1 MTISLKRRTLLAAA
15 TLPLFSAPSFAN
27 RSPATFYSIEM
38 NLGGRLG
45 VAAIDTGTGEVDG
58 HRPDDRFP
66 FCSTFKT
73 IVAAAVLAR
82 SVTEPGFL
90 GKRLRYTQA
99 DIKPHSPV
107 SEKHVADGMTT
118 AELCAAT
125 IQYSDNAAANIL
137 MRELGGPAAITAYA
151 RTLGDETF
159 RLDRWE
165 TELNTAIPGDERDT
179 TTPLAMARTLRK
191 LLVDDGLP
199 AAQRQQLKD
208 WMVGNTTGDTRIRA
222 GVPKG
227 AVVADKTGTAGS
239 YGVAN
244 DIGVIWVAQRPPIVV
259 VVFTHSSDKAAEPRS
274 EIVAAAT
281 RLALARPLYDDL
293 KLPESSP
300 ATGSPLL
307 HPEYRAGRKTPS

>member
-1 MTISLKRRTLLAAA
+1 MTISLRRRTLLAAA
-15 TLPLFSAPSFAN
+15 TLPFIPSAFAMRAPSPFQK
-27 RSPATFYSIEM
+27 IEQRW
-38 NLGGRLG
+38 GGRLG
-45 VAAIDTGTGEVDG
+45 VAAIDTANGAVAG
-58 HRPDDRFP
+58 HRQDERFP

-90 GKRLRYTQA
+90 EQRLRYTEA

-107 SEKHVADGMTT
+107 SGKHVADGMTA

-137 MRELGGPAAITAYA
+137 MRELGGPAAVTAYA
-151 RTLGDETF
+151 RTLGDSTF

-179 TTPLAMARTLRK
+179 TTPLAMARTVQK

-199 AAQRQQLKD
+199 PAQRQQLKD

-222 GVPKG
+222 GVVKG
-227 AVVADKTGTAGS
+227 ALVADKTGTSGS

-244 DIGVIWVAQRPPIVV
+244 DIGVIYLPERAPIVM
-259 VVFTHSSDKAAEPRS
+259 VVFTHSTDERAEAHS
-274 EIVAAAT
+274 EPVAEAT
-281 RLALARPLYDDL
+281 RAAVGLLLAQ
-293 KLPESSP
+293 SS
-300 ATGSPLL
+300 
-307 HPEYRAGRKTPS
+307 RRRR

>member
-1 MTISLKRRTLLAAA
+1 MTISLTRRALLAAA
-15 TLPLFSAPSFAN
+15 TASLLPSAFA
-27 RSPATFYSIEM
+27 RRVQSPFQRIEDRW
-38 NLGGRLG
+38 GGRLG
-45 VAAIDTGTGEVDG
+45 VAAIDTGNGVVVG
-58 HRPDDRFP
+58 HRQDERFP

-73 IVAAAVLAR
+73 VVAAAVLAR

-90 GKRLRYTQA
+90 DKRLRYTQA

-107 SEKHVADGMTT
+107 SEKHVGNGMTA

-151 RTLGDETF
+151 RTLGDTTF

-165 TELNTAIPGDERDT
+165 TELNSAIPGDQRDT
-179 TTPLAMARTLRK
+179 TTPLAMARTLQK

-199 AAQRQQLKD
+199 PAQRQQLKD

-222 GVPKG
+222 GVVSG
-227 AVVADKTGTAGS
+227 AQVADKTGTSGS

-244 DIGVIWVAQRPPIVV
+244 DIGVIYLPERAPIVM
-259 VVFTHSSDKAAEPRS
+259 VVFTHGTNEQAEARS
-274 EIVAAAT
+274 EPVAEAT
-281 RLALARPLYDDL
+281 RAAVGQLLAQ
-293 KLPESSP
+293 SF
-300 ATGSPLL
+300 
-307 HPEYRAGRKTPS
+307 TPPR

>member
-15 TLPLFSAPSFAN
+15 SLPLVPSLSFAGRPFAG
-27 RSPATFYSIEM
+27 RSPAPLATLEKRWDR
-38 NLGGRLG
+38 RLG
-45 VAAIDTGTGEVDG
+45 VAAIDTGTGKVVGNRMDE
-58 HRPDDRFP
+58 RFP

-82 SVTEPGFL
+82 SVQEPGFL
-90 GKRLRYTQA
+90 DKRLRYTQA

-118 AELCAAT
+118 AALCAAT

-137 MRELGGPAAITAYA
+137 MKELGGPAAITAYA
-151 RTLGDETF
+151 RGIGDETF

-179 TTPLAMARTLRK
+179 TTPLAMARTLQK
-191 LLVDDGLP
+191 LLVDDALP

-208 WMVGNTTGDTRIRA
+208 WMVGNTTGDARIRA
-222 GVPKG
+222 GVSKG
-227 AVVADKTGTAGS
+227 TVVGDKTGTGA

-244 DIGVIWVAQRPPIVV
+244 DIGVIWLPQRAPIVLAI
-259 VVFTHSSDKAAEPRS
+259 FTHSTDKAAEANS
-274 EIVAAAT
+274 EIIARAT
-281 RLALARPLYDDL
+281 EIAI
-293 KLPESSP
+293 SQF
-300 ATGSPLL
+300 
-307 HPEYRAGRKTPS
+307 

>member
-15 TLPLFSAPSFAN
+15 ALPLVPSLSFATTVVS
-27 RSPATFYSIEM
+27 RPFSSLEAKS
-38 NLGGRLG
+38 GGRIG
-45 VAAIDTGTGEVDG
+45 VALIDTGTGHEMG
-58 HRPDDRFP
+58 NRENERFP

-73 IVAAAVLAR
+73 IVGAAVLAR
-82 SVTEPGFL
+82 SVKEQGFL
-90 GKRLRYTQA
+90 EKRLRYTQA

-118 AELCAAT
+118 AALCAAT

-137 MRELGGPAAITAYA
+137 MKELGGPAAITAYA
-151 RTLGDETF
+151 RTLGDTTF

-165 TELNTAIPGDERDT
+165 TELNSAIPGDERDT
-179 TTPLAMARTLRK
+179 TTPLAMARTLQK

-199 AAQRQQLKD
+199 PAQRQQLKD

-227 AVVADKTGTAGS
+227 AIVGDKTGTGGS

-244 DIGVIWVAQRPPIVV
+244 DIGVIWLPGRAPIVLAI
-259 VVFTHSSDKAAEPRS
+259 FTHSTDKAAEASS
-274 EIVAAAT
+274 EIVARAT
-281 RLALARPLYDDL
+281 KIALSRLRQLPGQSPFETL
-293 KLPESSP
+293 KD
-300 ATGSPLL
+300 
-307 HPEYRAGRKTPS
+307 

>member
-15 TLPLFSAPSFAN
+15 AVPFIPSPALATLPVPPGFPTLERSAHC
-27 RSPATFYSIEM
+27 RV
-38 NLGGRLG
+38 G
-45 VAAIDTGTGEVDG
+45 VAAIDTGTGQVYGNREDE
-58 HRPDDRFP
+58 RFP

-82 SVTEPGFL
+82 SVREPKFL
-90 GKRLRYTQA
+90 DKRLRYTRA

-107 SEKHVADGMTT
+107 SEKHVEDGMTT
-118 AELCAAT
+118 AALCAAT

-137 MRELGGPAAITAYA
+137 MKELGGPAAITAYA
-151 RTLGDETF
+151 RTLGDDTF

-199 AAQRQQLKD
+199 PAQRQQLKD

-227 AVVADKTGTAGS
+227 AVVGDKTGTGA

-244 DIGVIWVAQRPPIVV
+244 DIGVVWLPERAPIVLAIFTHNVDDRAEARSDIVAQ
-259 VVFTHSSDKAAEPRS
+259 AAR
-274 EIVAAAT
+274 IAVRWLVDRQVA
-281 RLALARPLYDDL
+281 
-293 KLPESSP
+293 
-300 ATGSPLL
+300 
-307 HPEYRAGRKTPS
+307 

>member
-15 TLPLFSAPSFAN
+15 ALPIIPTAFA
-27 RSPATFYSIEM
+27 RRPLTPFERIEARW
-38 NLGGRLG
+38 GGRLG
-45 VAAIDTGTGEVDG
+45 VAAIDTGTGEVVGNRRDE
-58 HRPDDRFP
+58 RFP
-66 FCSTFKT
+66 FCSTFKS

-82 SVTEPGFL
+82 SVGEPGFL
-90 GKRLRYTQA
+90 DKRLRYTQA

-107 SEKHVADGMTT
+107 SEKHVDGGMTA

-151 RTLGDETF
+151 RTLGDTTF

-179 TTPLAMARTLRK
+179 TTPLAMARTLQK
-191 LLVDDGLP
+191 LLVEDGLP
-199 AAQRQQLKD
+199 PAQQRQLKD

-227 AVVADKTGTAGS
+227 ATVADKTGTAGS

-244 DIGVIWVAQRPPIVV
+244 DIGVVYLPERAPIVLA
-259 VVFTHSSDKAAEPRS
+259 VFTHSTDERAEARS
-274 EIVAAAT
+274 EIVAEAT
-281 RLALARPLYDDL
+281 SIALKRLDPGPFTRP
-293 KLPESSP
+293 
-300 ATGSPLL
+300 
-307 HPEYRAGRKTPS
+307 R